1 MRKLVGY
8 ALVVAWTAYI
18 GVTGYVVWRL
28 IAGDTPDFLS
38 SYTIGTN
45 ALWIVIGFMLW
56 LATQWSR
63 GFDSRY

>member
-1 MRKLVGY
+1 MRKLVAY
-8 ALVVAWTAYI
+8 ALVVAWIAYI

-28 IAGDTPDFLS
+28 ISGDAPDFLS

-45 ALWIVIGFMLW
+45 ALWIVIGFLLW
-56 LATQWSR
+56 LATEWAR